1 MREPIDLSIGI
12 KHQKLRAHLAAN
24 QLTLTNPTHQAF
36 GDIRL
41 TISYFDSN
49 ARYLDFED
57 IEVDA
62 IDAGENRSLGLE
74 LNPVSAATSATIDIS
89 AQHQTFLKRHWKLIC
104 TITAVTWAVIILARR
119 LAP

>member
-12 KHQKLRAHLAAN
+12 KHQNLTAHLAAN
-24 QLTLTNPTHQAF
+24 QLTLTNPTQQAF

-41 TISYFDSN
+41 TISYFDSD

-57 IEVDA
+57 IDVDA
-62 IDAGENRSLGLE
+62 IEDLE
-74 LNPVSAATSATIDIS
+74 LNPVGAATSATIDIS